1 MASVR
6 PPFDVL
12 ISSPGEEET
21 WAGCGAME
29 GSLVFTRPVPGCL
42 PPYHHPE
49 GGCDKQAGK
58 WAGQV
63 SGPARRTSLC
73 ATCFLQLLVTS
84 MSPKLLN
91 ETCPSMGS
99 GSLRMVAYLAHSVH
113 LPQAPFTL
121 GPFPPNPPHN
131 CLRKE

>member
-49 GGCDKQAGK
+49 GGCDKQAT
-58 WAGQV
+58 V
-63 SGPARRTSLC
+63 SGQGRYQALHGGLHCVLPAFYSC
-73 ATCFLQLLVTS
+73 W
-84 MSPKLLN
+84 
-91 ETCPSMGS
+91 
-99 GSLRMVAYLAHSVH
+99 
-113 LPQAPFTL
+113 
-121 GPFPPNPPHN
+121 
-131 CLRKE
+131 